1 MNTSKKD
8 QAFRIEKD
16 TLGEVRVPKD
26 AYYGAQTQRAV
37 ENFPISGLRLQ
48 PAFIRAQ
55 AIIKRAAA
63 HANIAAGKLD
73 KAIGNALIQ
82 TADEIVSG
90 KLLDQF
96 VVDVYQA
103 GAGTSQNMNMN
114 EVLANRAIEILGGNR
129 GDYAIVHP
137 NDHANMAQSTNDTI
151 PTAIHIAVVEETH
164 HTLFPALN
172 VLQSALKEKSRTFDG
187 IVKSGRTHL
196 QDAVPIR
203 LGQEFSGYA
212 RMIELGAER
221 ITRSLDGLLELG
233 IGGTAVGTGLNTDP
247 EYRDRVIEDINRS
260 TGLNFRRAENLFEAM
275 QGMDAVVEF
284 SGAIRTVAT
293 SLTKI
298 ADDLR
303 LLSSGPTTGLN
314 EIQLPVVQPGSSI
327 MPGKVN
333 PVLAEMM
340 NMVCY
345 QVFGCDTAILHA
357 ARSSQL
363 ELNVMM
369 PVIAYNVLFAIEI
382 LSNGITAFTEKC
394 VVGIKAN
401 PEVCEGYVE
410 KNPALATALNPYI
423 GYQKAA
429 ELAKRS
435 IEEKT
440 SIRELVLREK
450 LMDETQ
456 LSKILDYRRMTEIP
470 GNDKPQEK

>member
-1 MNTSKKD
+1 MNTPDKD
-8 QAFRIEKD
+8 KAFRIERD
-16 TLGEVRVPKD
+16 TLGEVRVPQD

-82 TADEIVSG
+82 AAGEVISG
-90 KLLDQF
+90 QHLDQF

-114 EVLANRAIEILGGNR
+114 EVLANRAIEILGGSR
-129 GDYAIVHP
+129 GDYSIVHP

-151 PTAIHIAVVEETH
+151 PTAIHISAVEETH
-164 HTLFPALN
+164 RKLLPALRI
-172 VLQSALKEKSRTFDG
+172 LQSALEEKSQSFDD

-212 RMIELGAER
+212 RMIELGTER
-221 ITRSLDGLLELG
+221 VTKSLDSLLELG

-247 EYRDRVIEDINRS
+247 EYRDRVIEEINRS
-260 TGLNFRRAENLFEAM
+260 TGLKFRKAVNLFEAM
-275 QGMDAVVEF
+275 QAVDAVVEF
-284 SGAIRTVAT
+284 SGAMRTVAT

-314 EIQLPVVQPGSSI
+314 EIQLPPVQPGSSI

-333 PVLAEMM
+333 PVMAEMI
-340 NMVCY
+340 NMVCC

-363 ELNVMM
+363 ELNVMT
-369 PVIAYNVLFAIEI
+369 PVIAYNILFAIEI
-382 LSNGITAFTEKC
+382 LANGMTAFTEKC
-394 VVGIKAN
+394 IVGIEAN
-401 PEVCEGYVE
+401 PDVCEGYVE
-410 KNPALATALNPYI
+410 KNPSLATALNPYI

-429 ELAKRS
+429 QLAKRS
-435 IEEKT
+435 IEENI

-450 LMDETQ
+450 LMDEEQ
-456 LSKILDYRRMTEIP
+456 LSKILDYKRMTEIP
-470 GNDKPQEK
+470 GNQKHREK